1 MIPQKQ
7 ISSPNRVHYYSFST
21 PLNSIYTVIIM
32 SLGESHIVY
41 DEFETMQTNK
51 FVTTI
56 LYVLYLII
64 VSLLLVNMLIAMM
77 ANTYTTANEKRQE
90 WVRQWAK
97 MILDIEQNVNV
108 KTRLREQNKYTN
120 LMISGERDL
129 VVKWRMTVSVQW
141 CLVFFYYA
149 GK

>member
-1 MIPQKQ
+1 
-7 ISSPNRVHYYSFST
+7 
-21 PLNSIYTVIIM
+21 M

-120 LMISGERDL
+120 LMISGERDM

>member
-1 MIPQKQ
+1 
-7 ISSPNRVHYYSFST
+7 
-21 PLNSIYTVIIM
+21 M

-120 LMISGERDL
+120 LMISGERDM
-129 VVKWRMTVSVQW
+129 VVKWRMTVSVKW
-141 CLVFFYYA
+141 CLGFFLFRLVN
-149 GK
+149 KLLVNLRQMKFLS